1 MATLKILLHSKKSND
16 GNKKIHHLAL
26 RVTVNRKRSYYYFGH
41 ALNLEDWNAQTEKV
55 KKTHPKCAQINRLI
69 RKKYDQVDDIIF
81 ESQSSNTKLSAKE
94 IVDSIRCN
102 PKGRSFFE
110 LADEHVLDDERSKK
124 FNRAISDRSK
134 IKRIREFVNFKDL
147 PFKEIDTAFLK
158 KLKINLLSNRG
169 LSERSVMNIFVLIR
183 LLYNQAIQQGIVVQ
197 SLYPF
202 GKGKVKIKFP
212 QTLKIGLTE
221 DEIHRIES
229 LPLYKNTLI
238 YHTRNVFLF
247 SFYLAGIRIS
257 DVLRMR
263 WSDIVD
269 DRIYYKMSKNNKVDS
284 LKIPSKI
291 FDILKDYK
299 PNKRSNSDYIFPELK
314 KLRHD
319 DGLAI
324 YTSTKSA
331 IKRFNRN
338 LGKIAEMTTIE
349 KKITN
354 HIARHSF
361 GNIAGDKVS
370 PQMLQKLYRHTNLST
385 TVGYQGNCIHKN
397 ADEALDAIINF

>member
-1 MATLKILLHSKKSND
+1 MATLKILLHSKNSND
-16 GNKKIHHLAL
+16 GSKKVHHLAL

-41 ALNLEDWNAQTEKV
+41 TLNLKDWDVQSEKV
-55 KKTHPKCAQINRLI
+55 KKSHPKAIKINRLI

-81 ESQSSNTKLSAKE
+81 ASKASNNSLSAKE
-94 IVDSIRCN
+94 IIDSIRN
-102 PKGRSFFE
+102 NRIGRNFFE
-110 LADEHVLDDERSKK
+110 LAEEHILDTERAKK

-134 IKRIREFVNFKDL
+134 IKRVKEFVNFEDLHFKDIN
-147 PFKEIDTAFLK
+147 PAFLR
-158 KLKINLLSNRG
+158 KLRTHLLSVKG

-183 LLYNQAIQQGIVVQ
+183 LLYNQAIQQDIVDP

-221 DEIHRIES
+221 EEIRKIEG

-238 YHTRNVFLF
+238 YHTRNAFLF

-257 DVLRMR
+257 DVLRMK
-263 WSDIVD
+263 WSDIVG

-284 LKIPSKI
+284 LKIPDKI
-291 FDILKDYK
+291 FEILKDYQ
-299 PNKRSNSDYIFPELK
+299 PSKRYNSDYIFPELK
-314 KLRHD
+314 KLKQKD
-319 DGLAI
+319 DALSI
-324 YTSTKSA
+324 YTITKSA
-331 IKRFNRN
+331 IKKFNKK
-338 LGKIAEMTTIE
+338 LGTIAEMADIN

-361 GNIAGDKVS
+361 GNIAGDRVS
-370 PQMLQKLYRHTNLST
+370 PQMLQKLYRHTHLST
-385 TVGYQGNCIHKN
+385 TVCETRGNR
-397 ADEALDAIINF
+397 II